1 MNAAASPVGDAGAL
15 DHLRVDDRRR
25 ALRALLRKPLLLAE
39 DPADATEFTRV
50 SRHADD
56 LREWFS
62 RQAGWSLDITA
73 DFARLR
79 KTPADLS
86 DASRPAQD
94 DRSNEPFSRRR
105 YVLLCLALAVLIRE
119 ERQTTLGRLAD
130 QVVNLWNQDAAMAAA
145 GMAFRMETL
154 DERRDLV
161 QVVRLLLTWQVL
173 RRLDGAE
180 DRFVHDRAADV
191 LYNVRHIVL
200 SRLFAGRRAPSL
212 VSAATFD
219 EQLAALVEEPLIDTD
234 EQRNRRI
241 RLGLVRR
248 LLDDPVIYYREL
260 PAEEQAYL
268 LRQRWHLVGQLAE
281 ATGFVPEER
290 MEGFAL
296 TDPFGDCSD
305 VGMPEEGTDG
315 HATILVAEFLAAR
328 RSESEE
334 SVVPMPAIADFVAA
348 KATEHRTRWRR
359 EATVAGH
366 EHEFAKE
373 IVARLAGLGLVRV
386 NRDGVLP
393 MPAIHRFRLRAPIET
408 DHSVE

>member
-1 MNAAASPVGDAGAL
+1 MSVPVSPTGEAATL
-15 DHLRVDDRRR
+15 DHLRIDDRRR

-50 SRHADD
+50 RRHADD

-79 KTPADLS
+79 KTPADLT
-86 DASRPAQD
+86 DASRPAHD
-94 DRSNEPFSRRR
+94 ERSNEPFTRRR
-105 YVLLCLALAVLIRE
+105 YVLLCLALAVLVRE
-119 ERQTTLGRLAD
+119 ERQTTLGRVAD
-130 QVVNLWNQDAAMAAA
+130 QVVTLWNQDSALAAA
-145 GMAFRMETL
+145 GMVFRMETP

-161 QVVRLLLTWQVL
+161 QVVRLLLAWQVL

-180 DRFVHDRAADV
+180 DRFVHDRGADV

-212 VSAATFD
+212 VPAETLDA
-219 EQLAALVEEPLIDTD
+219 QLAALVEEPLIDTD

-260 PAEEQAYL
+260 PAEDQAYL
-268 LRQRWHLVGQLAE
+268 LRQRWHLVGQLAD

-290 MEGFAL
+290 AEGFAL

-328 RSESEE
+328 RSESEG
-334 SVVPMPAIADFVAA
+334 SVVPMPAVADFVAA
-348 KATEHRTRWRR
+348 KAVEHRSRWRR
-359 EATVAGH
+359 EATVVGH
-366 EHEFAKE
+366 EHEFARE
-373 IVARLAGLGLVRV
+373 IVARLAGLGLVRIIP
-386 NRDGVLP
+386 DGVLP
-393 MPAIHRFRLRAPIET
+393 MPAIHRFRLRTPVET
-408 DHSVE
+408 GSTAA

>member
-1 MNAAASPVGDAGAL
+1 MKATVTPIGEAKAL

-39 DPADATEFTRV
+39 DPADADEFTRV
-50 SRHADD
+50 RRHADD

-79 KTPADLS
+79 KTPADLA

-94 DRSNEPFSRRR
+94 HRSNEPFTRRR
-105 YVLLCLALAVLIRE
+105 YVLLCLALAVLVRE

-130 QVVNLWNQDAAMAAA
+130 QMMNLWNQDAALVTA
-145 GMAFRMETL
+145 GMAFRMETP

-161 QVVRLLLTWQVL
+161 QVVRLLLTWQAL

-180 DRFVHDRAADV
+180 DRFIHDRAADV
-191 LYNVRHIVL
+191 LYNVRHIVI

-212 VSAATFD
+212 VSAGTLD

-248 LLDDPVIYYREL
+248 LLDDPVIYYCEL
-260 PAEEQAYL
+260 TAEEQAYL
-268 LRQRWHLVGQLAE
+268 LRQRWHLMGQLAE

-290 MEGFAL
+290 KEGFAL

-328 RSESEE
+328 LSESKG
-334 SVVPMPAIADFVAA
+334 SVISMPAVADFVAA
-348 KATEHRTRWRR
+348 KAIEHRTRWRR
-359 EATVAGH
+359 EATVAGN
-366 EHEFAKE
+366 EHEFAQE
-373 IVARLAGLGLVRV
+373 IVARLAGLGLVRI
-386 NRDGVLP
+386 NPDGVQP

-408 DHSVE
+408 RHSIE

>member
-1 MNAAASPVGDAGAL
+1 MSVPNRRVGEAATL
-15 DHLRVDDRRR
+15 DHLRLDDRRR
-25 ALRALLRKPLLLAE
+25 ALRALLRKPLLLAD
-39 DPADATEFTRV
+39 DPGDATEFTRV
-50 SRHADD
+50 RRHAAD

-62 RQAGWSLDITA
+62 RNAGWSLDITA

-94 DRSNEPFSRRR
+94 ERSEEPFTRRR
-105 YVLLCLALAVLIRE
+105 YVLLCLALAVLVRE
-119 ERQTTLGRLAD
+119 DRQTTLGRVAD
-130 QVVNLWNQDAAMAAA
+130 QVVTLWNQESALTAA
-145 GMAFRMETL
+145 GMVFRMETA

-161 QVVRLLLTWQVL
+161 QVVRLLLAWQVL

-180 DRFVHDRAADV
+180 DRFVHDRSADV

-212 VSAATFD
+212 ISATSFD
-219 EQLAALVEEPLIDTD
+219 ERIASLVEEPLVDSE

-248 LLDDPVIYYREL
+248 LLDDPVIYYRDL

-268 LRQRWHLVGQLAE
+268 LRQRWHLVGQLVE
-281 ATGFVPEER
+281 ATGFVSEER
-290 MEGFAL
+290 AEGFAL

-328 RSESEE
+328 RSETEDA
-334 SVVPMPAIADFVAA
+334 VVPIPAVADFIAA
-348 KATEHRTRWRR
+348 KAVEHRGRWRR
-359 EATVAGH
+359 EATAAGY
-366 EHEFAKE
+366 EHEFARD
-373 IVARLAGLGLVRV
+373 IVARLAGLGLIRLVP
-386 NRDGVLP
+386 DGIVP
-393 MPAIHRFRLRAPIET
+393 MPAIHRFRLRTPVI
-408 DHSVE
+408 V